1 MPLVS
6 FCVSTYKRGN
16 TLTETLRSI
25 QRQTFVDFEVIISDN
40 DAESS
45 GKPFVEILNDSRFI
59 YSPNGKNLGMKASF
73 NKSLSLSS
81 GKYIVMIAD
90 DDPVYSDMLET
101 LVKLSEDYPSYGM
114 YMGGC
119 DWLAID
125 KEAAKINN
133 IKIGTNSCL
142 SDEYDYNTIR
152 TFTTEEFLMNFY
164 TFKIFK
170 HFLWSTCM
178 VKRELLIKNGGIPDY
193 GSPFLGD
200 YAYMS
205 IAATENGCV
214 IINKSLGCQ
223 TLHREN
229 FGRNQNE
236 QLPIVAV
243 NFPKYLEEKLS
254 YLENWPLIKNL
265 INRFTSLWLV
275 EHISFLYL
283 YKGEGAINLESLDVA
298 QKQVFAIDYI
308 KPFKLKF
315 ILKKNFRSF
324 HDLIV
329 VIKSK
334 LTNA

>member
-16 TLTETLRSI
+16 ILTETLTSI
-25 QRQTFVDFEVIISDN
+25 QRQTFGDFEVIISDN
-40 DAESS
+40 DPESS
-45 GKPFVEILNDSRFI
+45 GKPFVDVLNDSRFI
-59 YSPNGKNLGMKASF
+59 YSPNGKDLGMKASF
-73 NKSLSLSS
+73 NKSLTLST

-101 LVKLSEDYPSYGM
+101 LVKLLEDYPGYGM

-119 DWLAID
+119 DWLAKD
-125 KEAAKINN
+125 KEAAKTNK

-142 SDEYDYNTIR
+142 SDDYDYNTIR
-152 TFTTEEFLMNFY
+152 TFTTEEFLNNFY
-164 TFKIFK
+164 TLKIFT

-178 VKRELLIKNGGIPDY
+178 VKRELLIKKGGIPDY

-205 IAATENGCV
+205 IAATEKGCV

-254 YLENWPLIKNL
+254 YLENWPSIKKLIYH
-265 INRFTSLWLV
+265 FTAHWLV
-275 EHISFLYL
+275 EHITFLYH
-283 YKGEGAINLESLDVA
+283 YKGAGTTNLESLDVA

-308 KPFKLKF
+308 KPLKLKF
-315 ILKKNFRSF
+315 FLKKNFRSF

-329 VIKSK
+329 SIKK
-334 LTNA
+334 

>member
-16 TLTETLRSI
+16 VLTETLMSI
-25 QRQTFVDFEVIISDN
+25 QRQTFGDFEVIISDN
-40 DAESS
+40 DPQSS
-45 GKPFVEILNDSRFI
+45 GKPFVDVLNDSRFI
-59 YSPNGKNLGMKASF
+59 YSPNGKDLGMKASF
-73 NKSLSLSS
+73 NKSLTLST

-90 DDPVYSDMLET
+90 DDPVYPDMLET
-101 LVKLSEDYPSYGM
+101 LVKLLEDYPGYGM

-119 DWLAID
+119 DWLAKD
-125 KEAAKINN
+125 KIAAKTNK

-142 SDEYDYNTIR
+142 SDDYDYDTIR
-152 TFTTEEFLMNFY
+152 TFTTEEFLNSFY
-164 TFKIFK
+164 TLKIFR
-170 HFLWSTCM
+170 HFLWSTCI
-178 VKRELLIKNGGIPDY
+178 VKRDLLIKNGGIPDY

-205 IAATENGCV
+205 IAATEKGCV

-243 NFPKYLEEKLS
+243 NFPNYLEEKLS
-254 YLENWPLIKNL
+254 YLENWPSIKKLIYH
-265 INRFTSLWLV
+265 FTAHWLV
-275 EHISFLYL
+275 DHITFLYH
-283 YKGEGAINLESLDVA
+283 YKGEGATNLASLNVA

-308 KPFKLKF
+308 KPLKLKF
-315 ILKKNFRSF
+315 YLKNNFRPF

-329 VIKSK
+329 SIKK
-334 LTNA
+334 